1 VPVIATLPGKLT
13 FSEEHPMS
21 GRKLRF
27 FLLAG
32 AAFVLAAC
40 AGDYLPASPYY
51 AAYTPSVPLYS
62 NAALPG
68 YSDTIVPSDGD
79 SAVPSYSGST
89 APSYSGSTGLG
100 SYSGATTPSYNAATP
115 TYLAPPGYTVEPP
128 YLGYRFNNG
137 AYYGWRN
144 PASVPMH
151 HFGGV
156 PHSNNL
162 HPVGGP
168 LHFGGFH
175 PGGSAHVGEMNG
187 GGMHIGGGHRG

>member
-1 VPVIATLPGKLT
+1 MNA
-13 FSEEHPMS
+13 
-21 GRKLRF
+21 RKLRF

-32 AAFVLAAC
+32 AALVLAAC

-51 AAYTPSVPLYS
+51 APYTPSVPLYS

-68 YSDTIVPSDGD
+68 YSDTIVPSYGG
-79 SAVPSYSGST
+79 STVPSYSGST
-89 APSYSGSTGLG
+89 VP
-100 SYSGATTPSYNAATP
+100 SYSGATVPSYNATNP

-144 PASVPMH
+144 PAFVPMH
-151 HFGGV
+151 HFGGG

-162 HPVGGP
+162 HPLGGSR
-168 LHFGGFH
+168 HFGGMW
-175 PGGSAHVGEMNG
+175 GECMAAVC
-187 GGMHIGGGHRG
+187 I